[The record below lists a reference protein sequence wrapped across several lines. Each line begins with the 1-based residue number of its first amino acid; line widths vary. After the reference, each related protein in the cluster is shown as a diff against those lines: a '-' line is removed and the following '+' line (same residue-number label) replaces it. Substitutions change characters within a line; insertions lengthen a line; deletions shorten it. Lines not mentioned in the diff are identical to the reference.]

1 METKGAPA
9 FNLADLRAGAKK
21 LHSVEESSGDKKA
34 QGKTVADEGEE
45 AVLKAYIDLYNK
57 FGGDIDRIFDELGE
71 NPGKAKKYPPKSA
84 EDFAT
89 RYYAGGFTYADER
102 RAEAK

>member
-45 AVLKAYIDLYNK
+45 AVLK
-57 FGGDIDRIFDELGE
+57 GGSA
-71 NPGKAKKYPPKSA
+71 PYPLLSLKSITPLLLVA
-84 EDFAT
+84 PH
-89 RYYAGGFTYADER
+89 YYSLHR
-102 RAEAK
+102 PLQQVWW